1 MSENPFH
8 QSSLPVRLASA
19 VIVGFVV
26 LFAVWLF
33 ILSVRSMGL

>member
-19 VIVGFVV
+19 AIIGFMVV
-26 LFAVWLF
+26 FAVWLF
-33 ILSVRSMGL
+33 VLSVRSMGL